1 MSERRSR
8 VRETPL
14 AQTARTARTA
24 WTARAFWDEV
34 EYEIEAVDLYDFAEF
49 ASAAELPIEARPGFE
64 AELRRE
70 LLDRVRRRYQQ

>member
-8 VRETPL
+8 TRETPM
-14 AQTARTARTA
+14 A

-34 EYEIEAVDLYDFAEF
+34 EYEVEAVDLYDFAEF
-49 ASAAELPIEARPGFE
+49 VSAPELPIEARPGFE
-64 AELRRE
+64 AGLRRKLRRK

>member
-8 VRETPL
+8 MRETPV
-14 AQTARTARTA
+14 A

-34 EYEIEAVDLYDFAEF
+34 EYEVEAVDLYDFAEF
-49 ASAAELPIEARPGFE
+49 VSAAELPIEARPGFE
-64 AELRRE
+64 AGLRRK